1 MSTTNASPTS
11 NAVGRYSI
19 MEESDGCG
27 ICASFSSYTF
37 EATED
42 GGRYF
47 IARQPEPGSDEEGI
61 VRDAMAACPLECIR
75 DDANSTPFAE
85 PVSDDAPALR
95 VGGER

>member
-1 MSTTNASPTS
+1 MSTTTVRREAP
-11 NAVGRYSI
+11 GRYSI
-19 MEESDGCG
+19 LDECDGCG

-47 IARQPEPGSDEEGI
+47 VARQPEPGSEEEGI

-75 DDANSTPFAE
+75 DDGRA
-85 PVSDDAPALR
+85 
-95 VGGER
+95 